1 LAAKIGRDQIKNMSD
16 IVINEN
22 GKIRKVA
29 DVEIAEKI
37 IKDRKF
43 KDYWDVIDSLVRLW
57 AKTAP
62 EDEEAMKINIEQ
74 YRESLHDKEFGQTLM
89 GADQER
95 RFTMA
100 FPRSLMLMIRTQYK
114 ADELPMDK
122 EFFKEF
128 GKRYPA
134 FKIAER
140 S

>member
-1 LAAKIGRDQIKNMSD
+1 MSD

-29 DVEIAEKI
+29 DIEIAEKI
-37 IKDRKF
+37 IKDRKL
-43 KDYWDVIDSLVRLW
+43 KDYWNVIDSLVKLW
-57 AKTAP
+57 AKNAP
-62 EDEEAMKINIEQ
+62 EDEEAMRINIEQ
-74 YRESLHDKEFGQTLM
+74 YRESLRDKEFGQTLM
-89 GADQER
+89 GRDQER